1 MRRIFF
7 IFAVFGQVSI
17 YINGG
22 TPEILHGKN
31 DFFHRLPQK
40 VAFTSISRQF
50 FAKEVSGI
58 GRGAGCDLLRG
69 AADDEAAA
77 CFAALGAEVDDVV
90 GTFDDFHIVFDD
102 EDGMASVNE
111 GVETFE
117 QLFDVVEVEAGS
129 RFVEDEE
136 GGG

>member
-1 MRRIFF
+1 M
-7 IFAVFGQVSI
+7 
-17 YINGG
+17 
-22 TPEILHGKN
+22 
-31 DFFHRLPQK
+31 
-40 VAFTSISRQF
+40 
-50 FAKEVSGI
+50 
-58 GRGAGCDLLRG
+58 LRG